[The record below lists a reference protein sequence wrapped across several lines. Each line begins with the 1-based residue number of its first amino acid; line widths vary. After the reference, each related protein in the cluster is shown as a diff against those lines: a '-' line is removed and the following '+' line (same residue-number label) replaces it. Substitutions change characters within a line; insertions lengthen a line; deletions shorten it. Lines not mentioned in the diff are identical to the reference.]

1 MCSQFCRKLW
11 PHLRLNK
18 QANGSHGDFDNSLS
32 DGARNWFTMLL
43 QAFDV
48 ALNGVT
54 YIHHCFVTSFPLRD
68 AARQSRAF
76 SDKYAV
82 FVWFNRDAKFH
93 VASLPSRNGS
103 QCDSLRLTQPPY
115 SGASFIHRKRLTIQR
130 NHNVRS
136 TSARPGVTRYDYL
149 AIDEKVR
156 HSAL

>member
-1 MCSQFCRKLW
+1 MVWNCKPSSSRVAQDDMTSGLMIDRV
-11 PHLRLNK
+11 
-18 QANGSHGDFDNSLS
+18 ANFTECLDCIRARTNRHGSHGDFDNSLS

-93 VASLPSRNGS
+93 VASLPIAAAVRN
-103 QCDSLRLTQPPY
+103 
-115 SGASFIHRKRLTIQR
+115 
-130 NHNVRS
+130 
-136 TSARPGVTRYDYL
+136 VTL
-149 AIDEKVR
+149 CG
-156 HSAL
+156 

>member
-1 MCSQFCRKLW
+1 MSQNDMASGLMIECVRQFCRKLW

-93 VASLPSRNGS
+93 VASLPI
-103 QCDSLRLTQPPY
+103 
-115 SGASFIHRKRLTIQR
+115 A
-130 NHNVRS
+130 
-136 TSARPGVTRYDYL
+136 AAVTL
-149 AIDEKVR
+149 CG
-156 HSAL
+156 